1 MKKKIILIFISLI
14 FNSCQANKILN
25 NQELILVETEVTWEE
40 HISEIFS
47 DHCVSCHSDGNV
59 AEFSLETYEQVK
71 EKAKSALRAIKAK
84 RMPPWGP
91 GETETCEPNEL
102 GWKDDPTLTQREILL
117 LEKWIDSDFPIG
129 DKSEKDRETR
139 KEISFRSDI
148 KMKIPEYTVVG
159 EKWGGKDDMLR
170 CFVLDPK
177 IEGDVWMTN
186 FRITPGNKEVVH
198 HVGVWL
204 DEKGLSS
211 EIAGEKGYYNCFG
224 DVEVPAT
231 LLAGWLPGINGVPT
245 PESSGIEIPEGS
257 KIIMQIHYHI
267 HQEYDEPPKDS
278 TTLELEITTR
288 QPLLKSYVW
297 VWGSSH
303 DNRLDEDNNLIP
315 NGLVPGPYDEKGYPD
330 FVIPANVKDHEET
343 IMFTLPDNFPETA
356 IFGIG
361 THMHYTG
368 KNMEVILHRKNP
380 EEGQKKRECLI
391 ATPNYNF
398 YYQRMYYYN
407 AKFPG
412 GRWLVPRIKGGDT
425 LEFKC
430 NFDNTMNNPF
440 LAYALEE
447 YDDINEP
454 IDVRLGNTSLDEMC
468 LALLA
473 VLWKGD

>member
-1 MKKKIILIFISLI
+1 MEVKKTTLIFLFLI
-14 FNSCQANKILN
+14 FTSCQEKNTS
-25 NQELILVETEVTWEE
+25 NQEEFTLVESEVTWEG

-47 DHCVSCHSDGNV
+47 DHCISCHSDGNV
-59 AEFSLETYEQVK
+59 AEFSLETYDQVK

-91 GETETCEPNEL
+91 GETETCEPNQL
-102 GWKDDPTLTQREILL
+102 GWKDDPSLTQKEILL
-117 LEKWIDSDFPIG
+117 LEKWIDSDFPMG
-129 DKSEKDRETR
+129 EKIEKNEEKK
-139 KEISFRSDI
+139 KEVPFRSDI
-148 KMKIPEYTVVG
+148 KMTIPEYTIVG
-159 EKWGGKDDMLR
+159 EKWGGTDDMLR

-177 IEGDVWMTN
+177 IEGDTWMTN
-186 FRITPGNKEVVH
+186 FRITPGNREVVH
-198 HVGVWL
+198 HVGLWL
-204 DEKGLSS
+204 DEKGASA
-211 EIAGEKGYYNCFG
+211 EMAGEKGYYNCFG

-267 HQEYDEPPKDS
+267 HEEYNEPPKDS
-278 TTLELEITTR
+278 SMLELEITKR

-303 DNRLDEDNNLIP
+303 DNSLDEDNNLIP
-315 NGLVPGPYDEKGYPD
+315 NGLVPGSYDEKGYPD

-343 IMFTLPDNFPETA
+343 ILFTLPENFPETA

-368 KNMEVILHRKNP
+368 TNMEVILHRKNP
-380 EEGQKKRECLI
+380 EEGQSKKECLI

-398 YYQRMYYYN
+398 YYQRMYYYDTGY
-407 AKFPG
+407 PG

-430 NFDNTMNNPF
+430 TFDNTMNNPF
-440 LAYALEE
+440 VAYALSE

-454 IDVRLGNTSLDEMC
+454 IDVRLGPSSLDEMC
-468 LALLA
+468 LALIA
-473 VLWKGD
+473 VLNKS

>member
-1 MKKKIILIFISLI
+1 MNKKILLLPFLIFLS
-14 FNSCQANKILN
+14 SCQQQGKPSKEEFSLS
-25 NQELILVETEVTWEE
+25 EVEITWEG

-59 AEFSLETYEQVK
+59 ADFPLETYDQVK
-71 EKAKSALRAIKAK
+71 KKAKSALRAIKAN

-91 GETETCEPNEL
+91 GETETCAPNQL
-102 GWKDDPTLTQREILL
+102 GWKDDPSLSQKEIMQ

-129 DKSEKDRETR
+129 QKVEKVKREK
-139 KEISFRSDI
+139 KEIPFRSDI
-148 KMKIPEYTVVG
+148 KMKTPEYTIIG
-159 EKWGGKDDMLR
+159 EKWGGTDDMLR
-170 CFVLDPK
+170 CFVLDPE
-177 IEGDVWMTN
+177 IEGDTWMTN
-186 FRITPGNKEVVH
+186 FRITPGNNEVVH
-198 HVGVWL
+198 HVGLWL

-245 PESSGIEIPEGS
+245 PESSGVEIPKGS

-267 HQEYDEPPKDS
+267 HQEYDDPPKDS
-278 TTLELEITTR
+278 STLELEITER

-303 DNRLDEDNNLIP
+303 DNRTDEDNNLIP
-315 NGLVPGPYDEKGYPD
+315 NGLVPGSYDEKGYPD

-343 IMFTLPDNFPETA
+343 ILFTLPDDFPE
-356 IFGIG
+356 ISLFGIG
-361 THMHYTG
+361 THMHYLGT
-368 KNMEVILHRKNP
+368 NMEVILHRKNP
-380 EEGQKKRECLI
+380 EEGQREKECLI

-398 YYQRMYYYN
+398 YYQKMYYYN

-430 NFDNTMNNPF
+430 TFDNTMNNPF
-440 LAYALEE
+440 VAYALSE
-447 YDDINEP
+447 YDDVNEP
-454 IDVRLGNTSLDEMC
+454 IDVRLGPSSLDEMC
-468 LALLA
+468 LALIA
-473 VLWKGD
+473 VLNKS